1 MIMQNNSLY
10 PGKPGFEPRRKVPVG
25 GVLLADGP
33 IVYNE
38 NRPAVTLAVRNTGD
52 RPVQVGSHFHFFEV
66 NRFLEFDRRAAFGY
80 HLDIPASTAVRFEP
94 GDEKQVTLVAFA
106 GKRRLIGFNGLT
118 MGYTGTEDAP
128 DYYPARMIAFRRME
142 QLGFKCAPEK
152 PERPEEP
159 EKPAAGGKK
168 EKMQTTKKQR
178 NDGNGHQ
185 TGL

>member
-1 MIMQNNSLY
+1 MHNNSLY
-10 PGKPGFEPRRKVPVG
+10 PGEPGFEPPRRLPAG

-33 IVYNE
+33 IVCNG
-38 NRPAVTLAVRNTGD
+38 NRFTVTLTVRNTGD
-52 RPVQVGSHFHFFEV
+52 RPVQVGSHYHFFEV
-66 NRFLEFDRRAAFGY
+66 NRFLEFDRRAAFGC

-94 GDEKQVTLVAFA
+94 GDEKRVTLVAYA

-118 MGYTGTEDAP
+118 MGYTGTEDTP

-142 QLGFKCAPEK
+142 QLGFRCAPE
-152 PERPEEP
+152 RPAEES
-159 EKPAAGGKK
+159 EGNGK
-168 EKMQTTKKQR
+168 TTKKQR